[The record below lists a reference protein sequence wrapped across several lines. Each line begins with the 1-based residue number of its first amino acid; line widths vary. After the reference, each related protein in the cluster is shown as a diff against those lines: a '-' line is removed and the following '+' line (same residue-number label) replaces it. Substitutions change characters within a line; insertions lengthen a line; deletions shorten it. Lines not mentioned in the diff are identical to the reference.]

1 MGMSSGGGGRSAQPS
16 LTTFNSTSTVT
27 PPAEVLNMYRDVTGQ
42 AANVAATPWQNY
54 SNNVNDF
61 VAPLN
66 STQQDATSNII
77 SNIFGAQPAVD
88 QSMSGMSGAA
98 NNLGSLAQQQVYNP
112 QIAAMSTPYY
122 DTASA
127 YTNNAAT
134 APGGLDTANPYFQS
148 GSNLIGQGG
157 QSTNQVGQ
165 SDIQQYMSPYQSDV
179 INSTMGLLGQQ
190 NEQAMSG
197 ALGNVIKNG
206 GFGGDRAGIMMANQN
221 QQNQLSNAN
230 VLSGL
235 ENQNYSQAVNTA
247 VGQRAQNQ
255 ADLQRQIAAGQAQAG
270 IGSQAGQLQ
279 QADLSRELAAGQQM
293 AGIGTAER
301 GAYENQQNQLANDYA
316 RQIGATQA
324 QGALEGQIGQM
335 GLSNNQNLM
344 SNFNEQMQAGTLAQ
358 QTQQAG
364 LDAMY
369 NQWMQQKAYPFLT
382 TQWLSDIYGG
392 LGPLY
397 GSTTSSSG
405 TSMSMPFKKG
415 GRVPKAGG
423 GDLSS
428 LVAAQGQFLH
438 AGPQFGAGQNGG
450 GKGFVP
456 ESKGRYGQLASSGA
470 PTPPKAEL
478 WFKQPNQSLQNL
490 GHLGEQAK
498 GLFQMGKGS
507 GLGDL
512 GKAFDT
518 GVQTAATEAP
528 AQVADAAKDVAKDV
542 AEGGKKVLDAGTS
555 AGSTLADAAG
565 DMDVLSMFAKRG
577 GRIGRGFGGVMPFA
591 DNIGENTVFGSGG
604 PGAIPFAGA
613 GGGQGPFPM
622 QTLGDQHHPQMLQS
636 TPPDMMKMAGQGQQ
650 GGGGGG
656 GGEGGKQAQD
666 LMKQGMEQMKGL
678 SKEGQSFANK
688 AGNEVANSAQQSAS
702 DGAKSATDSAQS
714 TLGDAGSNASDSLG
728 SAADTMDS
736 AASDAS
742 SSLADA
748 AGDAGDGL
756 AGAGAD
762 AAEGAA
768 DAGID
773 AAAGA
778 AEAGAGAAADVGAD
792 GLLALAPLLLLKKG
806 GRVSKKGRRKFATDG
821 GVDDVEGKTVP
832 VNSPEA
838 RNVSDKPVDIGDI
851 KNADAPPGTHY
862 QQFGPNRILMD
873 DKTGATAAQVEGW
886 KGATE
891 KPKEAPK
898 SDLGEAPK
906 KGSSADYLVSRE
918 RTKEDAPSRKSD
930 LGGAP
935 AAATK
940 MPNIDVAAETRG
952 DGDPLYSDSMNKY
965 MHSLH
970 RIESGGYKN
979 PYAAVGVP
987 TRTGD
992 RAYGKYQI
1000 MGANIPSWGRM
1011 AGYKDMTIGQFMS
1024 DPQAQEKIAR
1034 TMFANYMAKG
1044 ASPTEAAMMWLGGP
1058 GYAKH
1063 MGAADAHGT
1072 TVGKYA
1078 SLFNKYMGNASGDMP
1093 TLASGADFDTSKFTP
1108 EQRKFMA
1115 SAAGGLNP
1123 PTEESG
1129 GLDGIANLVI
1139 PLIGAAGGA
1148 LSQSGNGG
1156 LAMALGG
1163 LGGAGAAASGLAA
1176 DDMARQK
1183 FLWDR
1188 QRQMEE
1194 LRLQQEGAQRAQEEL
1209 RIHQQ
1214 EAERNAKKWEYEEAQ
1229 KKRADD
1235 AMRKIQGVTDQPVPQ
1250 APPQVKPQTPSA
1262 PPMQVTPGPTDPE
1275 VPVKQPGVPGAPSG
1289 EPAVPASGQPI
1300 TPASNKADEV
1310 AGGENSQTQTNGIP
1324 WDRVAPNQRIPEL
1337 YKDINRLQRIAT
1349 IKQQAG
1355 LPFEGEIS
1363 AIKNRQEQIK
1373 EFEERGYVQGDDGS
1387 VFELPGKTQIDRKR
1401 EMQKKQDEAFVQSQ
1415 IEQGKQTMKEI
1426 NEAGK
1431 ATGPALMRIAHM
1443 KHEFEKLPSDG
1454 LAAPGQYAAE
1464 RMNIIRGLNDV
1475 LQIGGFKPL
1484 YQNETA
1490 LMEGLQKDTFRLGA
1504 ELSASIGGREP
1515 GFIVQAAV
1523 GANPGIQNSK
1533 QGFKAIIGSLE
1544 QVQIY
1549 NRDKMDFF
1557 QQWHEDHHGNMSG
1570 VEKAFRTAHPQ
1581 DEYTSRVYAATVP
1594 EQHKKVLQNA
1604 SEDEFGKIAKAIDK
1618 KYGKGVAA
1626 AILEGY

>member
-1 MGMSSGGGGRSAQPS
+1 MGMSSGGGRSAQPS

-27 PPAEVLNMYRDVTGQ
+27 PPADVLNMYNDVTGQ

-134 APGGLDTANPYFQS
+134 APGGLDIANPYFQS

-197 ALGNVIKNG
+197 ALGNVIMNG

-392 LGPLY
+392 IGPLE

-832 VNSPEA
+832 VDSPEA

-940 MPNIDVAAETRG
+940 MPNIDVSAETRG

-1194 LRLQQEGAQRAQEEL
+1194 LRLQQEGARRADETL
-1209 RIHQQ
+1209 RIQQQ
-1214 EAERNAKKWEYEEAQ
+1214 EAERNAKKWEYEEEQ
-1229 KKRADD
+1229 KKRQQEYY
-1235 AMRKIQGVTDQPVPQ
+1235 KHLQGQPTPPAPTPAPVPEN
-1250 APPQVKPQTPSA
+1250 PPAQQ
-1262 PPMQVTPGPTDPE
+1262 PPMRVTPGPSEPE
-1275 VPVKQPGVPGAPSG
+1275 IPTNQPALPGREPPVKT
-1289 EPAVPASGQPI
+1289 GQNDI
-1300 TPASNKADEV
+1300 TPANDVADET
-1310 AGGENSQTQTNGIP
+1310 ANNAPSQNKGIDWAHVIPQHNVPLLTQQYNEAAKAYHFALQYGQTA
-1324 WDRVAPNQRIPEL
+1324 DAAAAQQRM
-1337 YKDINRLQRIAT
+1337 NT
-1349 IKQQAG
+1349 IKEMIG
-1355 LPFEGEIS
+1355 
-1363 AIKNRQEQIK
+1363 KVDEQGFVRK
-1373 EFEERGYVQGDDGS
+1373 DDDS
-1387 VFELPGKTQIDRKR
+1387 IIRLPGQKDVEIDTEQRKQQITKNLEVEADAA
-1401 EMQKKQDEAFVQSQ
+1401 KKQLEKTRGEAES
-1415 IEQGKQTMKEI
+1415 
-1426 NEAGK
+1426 AD
-1431 ATGPALMRIAHM
+1431 AAL
-1443 KHEFEKLPSDG
+1443 
-1454 LAAPGQYAAE
+1454 
-1464 RMNIIRGLNDV
+1464 
-1475 LQIGGFKPL
+1475 LQIGSMKHAMERLPDRGWSSPGGLASERLQAIKGINSVLTGLGFNTM
-1484 YQNETA
+1484 YNDDVS
-1490 LMEGLQKDTFRLGA
+1490 LMEELQKHSFRLGA
-1504 ELSASIGGREP
+1504 ELSKSIGTREP
-1515 GFIVQAAV
+1515 GFIVEQAV
-1523 GANPGIQNSK
+1523 KANPGIENTK
-1533 QGFKAIIGSLE
+1533 MGFQRVASSLE
-1544 QVQIY
+1544 QMQLY
-1549 NRDKMDFF
+1549 NIDKNDFYNKY
-1557 QQWHEDHHGNMSG
+1557 WRENGTLNG
-1570 VEKAFRTAHPQ
+1570 VEKAFRSAHPR
-1581 DEYTSRVYAATVP
+1581 EVYVQRAIAGSVP
-1594 EQHKKVLQNA
+1594 KLHRDALLNA
-1604 SEDEFGKIAKAIDK
+1604 SQEDQARVARAIDKEYGAGVAKAIM
-1618 KYGKGVAA
+1618 
-1626 AILEGY
+1626 EGH